1 MLRFVFLLSFSV
13 SLTACKTDTGNSLER
28 QIEDNPDIIDHS
40 AHADEDS
47 SYYDVNNTRNH
58 QNIAPS
64 SYSYKVIFDQ
74 NNGWGYQ
81 IFEAD
86 KMVINQTHIPAIQG
100 IQGFS
105 SQKNAEITAEYL
117 LKKIKEGIFPPTIT
131 VQTLDSLGVL

>member
-13 SLTACKTDTGNSLER
+13 SLTACKTDTGTSLKR

-40 AHADEDS
+40 AHTEKNS
-47 SYYDVNNTRNH
+47 SDYDVNSTRNH
-58 QNIAPS
+58 QEFAPS

-81 IFEAD
+81 IFEAG
-86 KMVINQTHIPAIQG
+86 KMVINQTHIPAIPG

-105 SQKNAEITAEYL
+105 SQENAEMTAEYL
-117 LKKIKEGIFPPTIT
+117 LKKIKEGVFPPTIT